1 LILAGN
7 LANWKLRFY
16 VVGVHERLILPL
28 HLNVLVSWWLT
39 VGSGIWLAALLE
51 WERRLNPEKPFGRW
65 LLIPLGEAVLTAVV
79 MLSRGFY
86 LMKAI
91 PYALV
96 LARAGVRRSLRLRPL
111 TLAALALTAIG
122 GFGAS
127 LAGGSLLRISIYPNV
142 ELARS
147 QDTSATAS
155 GLTTT
160 GLVPIT
166 RRPNSRDIRRSLDEL
181 KRMVVGRWIGLEGIL
196 AVSASPVLS
205 VGLWGR
211 ALVEDPRA
219 GNAALYQQI
228 SRAKYQAQAGF
239 TFLTLPGVVAVMSYS
254 GSAWV
259 VLLGMMFVT
268 SIVLATEATFRR
280 LFHNEFLCA
289 VVGVAM
295 ANTLAQMNF
304 PYLTVIFFLEMWVTL
319 AGLWLM
325 CFIGASRGRPAVG
338 RYITA
343 ASARP

>member
-1 LILAGN
+1 
-7 LANWKLRFY
+7 
-16 VVGVHERLILPL
+16 
-28 HLNVLVSWWLT
+28 
-39 VGSGIWLAALLE
+39 
-51 WERRLNPEKPFGRW
+51 
-65 LLIPLGEAVLTAVV
+65 
-79 MLSRGFY
+79 
-86 LMKAI
+86 
-91 PYALV
+91 
-96 LARAGVRRSLRLRPL
+96 
-111 TLAALALTAIG
+111 
-122 GFGAS
+122 
-127 LAGGSLLRISIYPNV
+127 
-142 ELARS
+142 
-147 QDTSATAS
+147 
-155 GLTTT
+155 
-160 GLVPIT
+160 
-166 RRPNSRDIRRSLDEL
+166 
-181 KRMVVGRWIGLEGIL
+181 
-196 AVSASPVLS
+196 
-205 VGLWGR
+205 
-211 ALVEDPRA
+211 VEDPRA